1 MKINNLLL
9 SLMLC
14 ASLAQAASDGMLLNF
29 VNLDLEQAAKVLAE
43 LTHRN
48 VVIDPKAKG
57 TLNVI
62 SSRPLDSAEA
72 YQLFLSALRSQGLT
86 ALDDGVVLR
95 IVPDADA
102 KQQAG
107 PVLRDGR
114 AGKGNRV
121 ITQLVRINNNSAPR
135 LVEALRP
142 FVSTSG
148 ALAASPGDNSLIIT
162 DYADNVAR
170 LSKMVDA
177 LEAPESNEIFML
189 KARHASAVTLAGL
202 IAKVMPEV
210 AVQGASSTL
219 PPNDGAR
226 RSVIVP
232 DAASNTLVIR
242 AISLAHGKEI
252 RRLVDAL
259 DQPEASN
266 NFRVIYLK
274 NADASRLVETLRG
287 VIGARVT
294 NLSSSGSTP
303 GKEGA
308 QSGSAGVAISGQLD
322 GLPVSIQADTSNNAL
337 LISAP
342 EAVFQSL
349 KLAIEALDV
358 RRAQVFVEAMI
369 AEINTDRAGELGF
382 QWLFGGLGDVSAL
395 GAIAMGTGK
404 SNLGNLLTAAANK
417 DPSGI
422 PNGMTLGLFNGDPNN
437 KNNLPSIGLIASAL
451 EQDGL
456 GNVLSAPTLMMLDNE
471 EAKIQVG
478 QNIPIITG
486 SQPST
491 GSNPNPFITV
501 ERKDV
506 GVMLKVRP
514 QVSEGGTITLNIE
527 QEVSAI
533 DPTVQTGNAGI
544 ATRKREVRTRVL
556 VQDGQMVTLGGLLE
570 EKIVNTQSKV
580 PFLGDIPGGGF
591 LFRNEQRGYSRTNLV
606 VFLRPMVVRDSLT
619 ASTITNQRYQ
629 QLRTQ
634 QGEYSDKIR
643 GRSALPD
650 VPAVQLPVTPGVPQ

>member
-1 MKINNLLL
+1 MKFRHLLL
-9 SLMLC
+9 SLGLC
-14 ASLAQAASDGMLLNF
+14 SALAQAAGDGMMLNF
-29 VNLDLEQAAKVLAE
+29 VNLELEQAAKVLAE
-43 LTHRN
+43 LTRRN
-48 VVIDPKAKG
+48 VVIDPRAKG

-62 SSRPLDSAEA
+62 SSRPLDPAES
-72 YQLFLSALRSQGLT
+72 YQLFLSALRSQGLA

-95 IVPDADA
+95 IVPDTEAR
-102 KQQAG
+102 QQAG
-107 PVLRDGR
+107 PVLRDGKLPR
-114 AGKGNRV
+114 GSRV
-121 ITQLVRINNNSAPR
+121 VTQLVRISNNSAPR

-142 FVSTSG
+142 FVSPTGTIS
-148 ALAASPGDNSLIIT
+148 ASPGDNSLIIT

-170 LSKMVDA
+170 LSKMVDG

-202 IAKVMPEV
+202 IARVMPEV
-210 AVQGASSTL
+210 AVQGTSSTL

-232 DAASNTLVIR
+232 DAASNTLVVR
-242 AISLAHGKEI
+242 VISLAHGKEI
-252 RRLVDAL
+252 RRLVEAL
-259 DQPEASN
+259 DQPESGN
-266 NFRVIYLK
+266 NFRVVYLK

-287 VIGARVT
+287 VIGARAT
-294 NLSSSGSTP
+294 NLSSSGATP

-308 QSGSAGVAISGQLD
+308 PNAAGMAISGQLD

-342 EAVFQSL
+342 EAVYQSL
-349 KLAIEALDV
+349 KTAIEALDV

-382 QWLFGGLGDVSAL
+382 QWLFGGLGDVSTL
-395 GAIAMGTGK
+395 GAVALGTGK
-404 SNLGNLLTAAANK
+404 SNLGNLLSAAANK
-417 DPSGI
+417 DPAGI

-544 ATRKREVRTRVL
+544 ATRKREVKTRVL

-619 ASTITNQRYQ
+619 ATTITNQRYQ

-634 QGEYSDKIR
+634 QGEYSDKMR

-650 VPAVQLPVTPGVPQ
+650 VPAVQLPAVPGVPQ